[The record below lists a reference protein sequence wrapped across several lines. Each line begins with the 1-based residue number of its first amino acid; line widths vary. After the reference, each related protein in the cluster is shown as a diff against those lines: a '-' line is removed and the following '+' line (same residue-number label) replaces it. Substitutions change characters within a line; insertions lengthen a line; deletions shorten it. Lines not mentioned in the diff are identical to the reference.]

1 MELLGEML
9 KDGLIKPNPLNGR
22 RRIIIGMPGFI
33 ICIERAED
41 LSAEAV
47 IHCECALIQILK
59 FNKQTGIWTP
69 DNI

>member
-9 KDGLIKPNPLNGR
+9 KDGFIKANPFNER

-47 IHCECALIQILK
+47 Y
-59 FNKQTGIWTP
+59 
-69 DNI
+69 

>member
-9 KDGLIKPNPLNGR
+9 KDGFIKANPFNER
-22 RRIIIGMPGFI
+22 RRIITGMHGFI

-41 LSAEAV
+41 FSAEAV
-47 IHCECALIQILK
+47 HYECAFIQILK
-59 FNKQTGIWTP
+59 FNKQTGIWIP

>member
-9 KDGLIKPNPLNGR
+9 KDGFIKPNPLNGR
-22 RRIIIGMPGFI
+22 RRIII
-33 ICIERAED
+33 ERAED
-41 LSAEAV
+41 FSAEAV
-47 IHCECALIQILK
+47 HYECAFIQILK

>member
-9 KDGLIKPNPLNGR
+9 KDGFVKANPFNER

-41 LSAEAV
+41 LSAEA
-47 IHCECALIQILK
+47 IHCECAFIQILK
-59 FNKQTGIWTP
+59 FNKQTGIWIP